1 VAGRAVAAIILLLP
15 APLLP
20 IRAQAAEITCKKSP
34 ALTGQCREVKGS
46 LGLTP
51 GLGVTLVAE
60 DGTKIIIKAP
70 PNSDADIATP
80 VMQNWLYWQSKTGS
94 MKTRITGSFEFCP
107 LPPSVN
113 SAGITQFGCIDRG
126 TRITQDK
133 SSP

>member
-1 VAGRAVAAIILLLP
+1 VARRVVAAIIMLLP
-15 APLLP
+15 TTAS
-20 IRAQAAEITCKKSP
+20 AAEITCKKSP

-51 GLGVTLVAE
+51 GLGVTLVAD

-70 PNSDADIATP
+70 PDSNADIAPP

-94 MKTRITGSFEFCP
+94 MKTRITGQFELCP
-107 LPPSVN
+107 LPTSVN
-113 SAGITQFGCIDRG
+113 SAGITDFGCINRG
-126 TRITQDK
+126 THIAQDK

>member
-1 VAGRAVAAIILLLP
+1 VARRVVAAIIMLLP
-15 APLLP
+15 A
-20 IRAQAAEITCKKSP
+20 AASAAEITCKKSP

-70 PNSDADIATP
+70 PDSNADIAPP
-80 VMQNWLYWQSKTGS
+80 VMQNWLYWQSKTSS
-94 MKTRITGSFEFCP
+94 MKTRITGQFELCP
-107 LPPSVN
+107 LPSSVN
-113 SAGITQFGCIDRG
+113 SAGITDFGCINRG
-126 TRITQDK
+126 AHIAQDK

>member
-1 VAGRAVAAIILLLP
+1 MAGRAVAAIILLLP
-15 APLLP
+15 A
-20 IRAQAAEITCKKSP
+20 ASQAAEITCKKSP